1 MSISL
6 DQTEYS
12 FNLGDTDLGVKLPF
26 EAPGTLRLLGD
37 SQHLDGGVGALV
49 GSKPNPWVRPSAE
62 GEGGGGLVGGLE
74 VSSLGGLTECFHF

>member
-1 MSISL
+1 MPISL
-6 DQTEYS
+6 DQTECS
-12 FNLGDTDLGVKLPF
+12 VNLGDKDLGVKLPL

-49 GSKPNPWVRPSAE
+49 GSNPNPE

-74 VSSLGGLTECFHF
+74 VSSLGGLTKCFHFLTSGV